1 MTNPLNIGWASG
13 SITPS
18 RPVMILG
25 QMYQRVSEYVHDPI
39 TATALALDSGDEQA
53 LLLSMDMTE
62 VSDPIIEALQKKLSG
77 LAGLKAES
85 LSISATHTHNASGFY
100 SDFMRDDAASV
111 FGEDIL
117 PRADVPDDI
126 LDGDEALEWLTD
138 RLYAILARAWE
149 SRRPGGISCASDYA
163 AVGFNRRPVFGRE
176 SVMYGDCSRPDFAG
190 FEGTVDHEAGMLYT
204 WDAEGSLTG
213 VAVNI
218 ACPSQVYELHR
229 FITADY
235 WGYARKAI
243 RRRLGNIHV
252 LPLCGAAGDQ
262 APIDLVKVSKWN
274 RQALLKWGGQTG
286 EVFRNFDMTL
296 ICQGIAERI
305 AEAAARGYDEA
316 RSGIEYT
323 PAFAHRLLT
332 LDLPLR
338 LVSEEDYRKAA
349 AEIEGFKKR
358 FSKTNPMTMADVV
371 RGFEPQGDVL
381 RFRLQQ
387 KTQVFR
393 CVCHVLRLGET
404 ALATNPFELFTEYGL
419 RIKARCRARQTML
432 AQLSNGLGGYL
443 PTRAAISGGSYSSKP
458 ASTLCGPEGGEM
470 LVEQTIAA
478 IDALWRVG

>member
-117 PRADVPDDI
+117 PRTDVPDDI

-176 SVMYGDCSRPDFAG
+176 SVRYGDCSRPDFAG
-190 FEGTVDHEAGMLYT
+190 FEER
-204 WDAEGSLTG
+204 W
-213 VAVNI
+213 
-218 ACPSQVYELHR
+218 
-229 FITADY
+229 IT
-235 WGYARKAI
+235 
-243 RRRLGNIHV
+243 
-252 LPLCGAAGDQ
+252 
-262 APIDLVKVSKWN
+262 
-274 RQALLKWGGQTG
+274 RQACSTPGMQK
-286 EVFRNFDMTL
+286 
-296 ICQGIAERI
+296 
-305 AEAAARGYDEA
+305 EA
-316 RSGIEYT
+316 
-323 PAFAHRLLT
+323 
-332 LDLPLR
+332 
-338 LVSEEDYRKAA
+338 
-349 AEIEGFKKR
+349 
-358 FSKTNPMTMADVV
+358 
-371 RGFEPQGDVL
+371 
-381 RFRLQQ
+381 
-387 KTQVFR
+387 
-393 CVCHVLRLGET
+393 
-404 ALATNPFELFTEYGL
+404 
-419 RIKARCRARQTML
+419 
-432 AQLSNGLGGYL
+432 
-443 PTRAAISGGSYSSKP
+443 
-458 ASTLCGPEGGEM
+458 
-470 LVEQTIAA
+470 
-478 IDALWRVG
+478 